1 MSNPKK
7 STDLGLNRTGAGLR
21 PLETDKTIAGA
32 REGTLTRSFDPMPME
47 AVRAAL
53 SQIADPVGTMPPPPT
68 LKGMAKAGLQA
79 LKGNN
84 PNVLLDLLGARLAF
98 ERSGTRLYEALLA
111 KLDAADHPG
120 GEEQGAA
127 PTRAA
132 LEQIRDEEL
141 QHAGILIQAI
151 EKLGADPTVLTPT
164 ADVSFVASEGALK
177 VVADPRS
184 TLTHALHAVVV
195 AELTDADCWNTL
207 QDLAARLGH
216 EEMAVSFGVALAE
229 EEAHLAT
236 VRLWLTSALEA
247 QAGVEPREIAV
258 EEESILAP

>member
-7 STDLGLNRTGAGLR
+7 STDIGLNRTAASMR
-21 PLETDKTIAGA
+21 PLETKKTIDGA
-32 REGTLTRSFDPMPME
+32 REGTLTRSFDPMPLE
-47 AVRAAL
+47 AARAAL
-53 SQIADPVGTMPPPPT
+53 SQVAEPVGTMPPPPT
-68 LKGMAKAGLQA
+68 LKGMAKAGLEA

-111 KLDAADHPG
+111 KLAAADHPDG
-120 GEEQGAA
+120 DGQGA

-164 ADVSFVASEGALK
+164 ADLSFVASEGALK
-177 VVADPRS
+177 VVVDPRS
-184 TLTHALHAVVV
+184 TLTHALHAVLV
-195 AELTDADCWNTL
+195 AELTDADCWSTL
-207 QDLAARLGH
+207 ADLAARLGQ

-229 EEAHLAT
+229 EEAHLVT
-236 VRLWLTSALEA
+236 VRRWLTSALEA
-247 QAGVEPREIAV
+247 QAGVEPRETAV
-258 EEESILAP
+258 EESLPAP